1 MPHSPAATAAARR
14 VARALTAVLVLV
26 IAGLVGAPSAWAGGG
41 APPRVHHVLPEN
53 GAVLRTAPDHV
64 EVMVDVDLLPGQVD
78 VALAPDA
85 TGRLMELP
93 GPPVLDGPLLVQP
106 LPPLASGR
114 YTVGLQIRGA
124 GGQVARGT
132 FGFAVD
138 PTAADTGTAG
148 TESADTEPAGTG
160 PPDTGT
166 IGGPPERGGL
176 PAWLP
181 PVVATVLLVPA
192 AGPAV
197 ARLIRRRRPAP
208 AGAGAGP
215 GRAAGR
221 TPTSPSSR
229 GARRGR

>member
-1 MPHSPAATAAARR
+1 MPQSPVTAAAARR
-14 VARALTAVLVLV
+14 VARALTAVLVLL
-26 IAGLVGAPSAWAGGG
+26 IAGLVGAPPAWAAGG

-64 EVMVDVDLLPGQVD
+64 EVMVDVDLVPGQVD

-85 TGRLMELP
+85 TGRLVELP

-106 LPPLASGR
+106 LPPLPSGR

-138 PTAADTGTAG
+138 PTAAADPATAG
-148 TESADTEPAGTG
+148 
-160 PPDTGT
+160 TGT

-192 AGPAV
+192 AGLAV

-229 GARRGR
+229 GARRDR

>member
-1 MPHSPAATAAARR
+1 MPHSPATAAAARR
-14 VARALTAVLVLV
+14 VARALTAVLVLL
-26 IAGLVGAPSAWAGGG
+26 IAGLLGAPSAWAGGG

-64 EVMVDVDLLPGQVD
+64 EVMVDVDLVPGQVD

-85 TGRLMELP
+85 TGRLVELP

-106 LPPLASGR
+106 LPPLPSGR

-138 PTAADTGTAG
+138 PSAAADTGTIA
-148 TESADTEPAGTG
+148 
-160 PPDTGT
+160 
-166 IGGPPERGGL
+166 GPPERGGL

-192 AGPAV
+192 AGLAV
-197 ARLIRRRRPAP
+197 ARPIRRRRPSP